1 MVGLDA
7 TNISVLPAPK
17 TIMQNLTVSTTTTT
31 TLTFPTTVNAA
42 LIIDR
47 FLQHCYYDYYSY
59 YSRRG
64 WLSRIVHPRIHPFF
78 LGIFFVLPCIESY
91 QKVDLRT
98 ITLGV
103 PPQEVRQTI
112 RLIFSY
118 LVAARILVVF
128 AMTSFHHYLLPFN
141 SFVLYLL
148 NILVR
153 TWLNFC
159 FFHFF
164 PLLVVQLQKNLLFTT
179 IYCSLLYLFLD
190 LTVLLLYYWPLIKTA
205 ELQ

>member
-1 MVGLDA
+1 
-7 TNISVLPAPK
+7 
-17 TIMQNLTVSTTTTT
+17 MQNLTVSTTTTT
-31 TLTFPTTVNAA
+31 MTLTFPMTAIAA

-118 LVAARILVVF
+118 LVAARILVV
-128 AMTSFHHYLLPFN
+128 YLLWHHSTIIYCHSIHSFSTYLISSSEHDWIFVFSTFFHCSLFN
-141 SFVLYLL
+141 SKKISFLQLY
-148 NILVR
+148 IA
-153 TWLNFC
+153 
-159 FFHFF
+159 
-164 PLLVVQLQKNLLFTT
+164 
-179 IYCSLLYLFLD
+179 
-190 LTVLLLYYWPLIKTA
+190 LYYTFF
-205 ELQ
+205 